1 MSSRSTSPLL
11 PLGTLLLA
19 MLSFQCGAV
28 LAKQLFPLV
37 GAQGTTAMRLG
48 LGTLVLWLV
57 RWPWRRIAGREGWA
71 SLWGYGLT
79 IGLMNLCFYMAL
91 RTIPLGIA
99 VALEFVGPLA
109 IALFGSRRALDFLWV
124 GLVVAGLGLLLPW
137 QAQSD
142 ALDRVGVL
150 YVMGAA
156 AGWAAYILLGRRA
169 GAVFGGDTVALGTA
183 IGALVAVPVGL
194 THAGEALFSQAALPY
209 ALGVAVLS
217 SALPYSLEMYALTRL
232 PARTVGILM
241 SIEPALGAL
250 LGLVLLDEHLSAIQ
264 WLAIAAIIAAS
275 IGTVLGVRK
284 TPVEITEVVES
295 APPLMGSGK
304 SAPGR
309 GLSSEPARPTR

>member
-1 MSSRSTSPLL
+1 MSPRSTPPLV

-19 MLSFQCGAV
+19 MLSFQCGAA

-48 LGTLVLWLV
+48 LGALLLWLV
-57 RWPWRRIAGREGWA
+57 RWPWRRFAGREGWA

-79 IGLMNLCFYMAL
+79 LGLMNLCFYMAL

-124 GLVVAGLGLLLPW
+124 GLVVAALGLLLPW
-137 QAQSD
+137 QAHAR
-142 ALDRVGVL
+142 ALDFVGVS
-150 YVMGAA
+150 YAMGAA

-169 GAVFGGDTVALGTA
+169 GLVFGADTVALGTA
-183 IGALVAVPVGL
+183 IGALVAVPVGV
-194 THAGEALFSQAALPY
+194 THAGEALFSWTALPY

-232 PARTVGILM
+232 PTRTVGILM
-241 SIEPALGAL
+241 SVEPALGAL
-250 LGLVLLDEHLSAIQ
+250 LGLALLNEHLSALQ
-264 WLAIAAIIAAS
+264 WLAITAIIAAS
-275 IGTVLGVRK
+275 IGTVLGARK
-284 TPVEITEVVES
+284 APDGDPLEVLEAKRAV
-295 APPLMGSGK
+295 
-304 SAPGR
+304 
-309 GLSSEPARPTR
+309 

>member
-11 PLGTLLLA
+11 PLGTLLIA
-19 MLSFQCGAV
+19 MLSFQCGAA

-48 LGTLVLWLV
+48 LGALILWLV
-57 RWPWRRIAGREGWA
+57 RRPWRRLAGRKGWA
-71 SLWGYGLT
+71 PLWGYGLT

-99 VALEFVGPLA
+99 VAVEFIGPLA
-109 IALFGSRRALDFLWV
+109 IALFASRRALDFLWV

-137 QAQSD
+137 RAQTQ
-142 ALDRVGVL
+142 ALDPVGLL

-169 GAVFGGDTVALGTA
+169 GAVFGGDAVALGTA
-183 IGALVAVPVGL
+183 IGALVAVPVGVM
-194 THAGEALFSQAALPY
+194 HAGAALFSPAALPY

-232 PARTVGILM
+232 PARTVGILV
-241 SIEPALGAL
+241 SVEPALGAL
-250 LGLVLLDEHLSAIQ
+250 LGVALLNEHLSALQ
-264 WLAIAAIIAAS
+264 WMAIAAIIIAS

-284 TPVEITEVVES
+284 PPVEIREM
-295 APPLMGSGK
+295 A
-304 SAPGR
+304 
-309 GLSSEPARPTR
+309 EPS